1 MIFRKTICTLLSAVV
16 LAAGAGLMSD
26 QYNDTGIT
34 ANAARSSISFQNT
47 SLSIGWGEKYKL
59 SIKNSAKEK
68 IEWTSSDSTKV
79 YVRDG
84 VVGGKNKGTAII
96 TAKTGSGAI
105 AKCLVTVKSG
115 PISVAIT
122 KKEITLGVGE
132 SYTVGSSIGSGSA
145 SAERTYSSDNDSI
158 VHMTNTRW
166 TGKFIAKKP
175 GVTYVRVRTY
185 NGRED
190 RCKVTVKNA
199 PKKVT
204 LTKGVLTLGAGESY
218 TLGSGLDEGAASAD
232 RTFRSS
238 NKNVVMMTNT
248 KWTGKFTAKAPGT
261 AYVTVR
267 TYNGKEASCK
277 VTVKKAPTKVKLSK
291 ELVTLGIGESCTLT
305 SSLSS
310 GAASSVRLYRS
321 SNSNI
326 VKMTKTSWTGEF
338 TAKKV
343 GTAYVTVRTYNGLEA
358 SCKVVVKAS
367 PDKLTLNREQI
378 TLRQGKSAVLTA
390 SVPANTYSSVYTF
403 NTGSSGV
410 IKLTPSGNK
419 CVVKALKKGTAYVN
433 VRTYNGKTASCKV
446 AVK

>member
-84 VVGGKNKGTAII
+84 VVSGKNKGTAII

-122 KKEITLGVGE
+122 KKEITIGVGE

-248 KWTGKFTAKAPGT
+248 KWTG
-261 AYVTVR
+261 
-267 TYNGKEASCK
+267 
-277 VTVKKAPTKVKLSK
+277 
-291 ELVTLGIGESCTLT
+291 
-305 SSLSS
+305 
-310 GAASSVRLYRS
+310 
-321 SNSNI
+321 
-326 VKMTKTSWTGEF
+326 
-338 TAKKV
+338 
-343 GTAYVTVRTYNGLEA
+343 
-358 SCKVVVKAS
+358 
-367 PDKLTLNREQI
+367 
-378 TLRQGKSAVLTA
+378 
-390 SVPANTYSSVYTF
+390 
-403 NTGSSGV
+403 
-410 IKLTPSGNK
+410 
-419 CVVKALKKGTAYVN
+419 
-433 VRTYNGKTASCKV
+433 
-446 AVK
+446 